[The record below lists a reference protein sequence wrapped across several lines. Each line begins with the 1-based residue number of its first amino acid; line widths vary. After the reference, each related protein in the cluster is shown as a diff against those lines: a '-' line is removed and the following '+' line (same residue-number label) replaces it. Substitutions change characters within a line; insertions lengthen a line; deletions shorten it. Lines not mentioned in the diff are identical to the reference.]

1 MAVTPRIEIKQ
12 SQSLLMTPQLRQ
24 AINLLQMSN
33 LELNELLSKEL
44 ENNPFLEREDD
55 RLADTE
61 ISSQPSIDDYT
72 QEKQPNSEEDY
83 APDID
88 YDNSFDD
95 YASDREGYE
104 GNSTPCR

>member
-33 LELNELLSKEL
+33 LELNELLNKEL

-55 RLADTE
+55 RLSDAE
-61 ISSQPSIDDYT
+61 ITKQQTIDDYP
-72 QEKQPNSEEDY
+72 QEQPQTSEEDY
-83 APDID
+83 TPDID

-95 YASDREGYE
+95 YASDREGY
-104 GNSTPCR
+104 